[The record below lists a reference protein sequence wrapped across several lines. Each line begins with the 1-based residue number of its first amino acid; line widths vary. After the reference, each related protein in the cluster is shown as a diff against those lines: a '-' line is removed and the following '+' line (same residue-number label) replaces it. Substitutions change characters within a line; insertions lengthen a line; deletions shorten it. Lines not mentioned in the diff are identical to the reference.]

1 MDITEFLK
9 KVNTAIVN
17 PLIILIFGIALLVFF
32 WGLYEFI
39 TSAETD
45 DGRAQGKRNIIWGVV
60 GMFIMVSVYGIINL
74 VLNTFGVSC
83 PAFINGVC

>member
-32 WGLYEFI
+32 WGLYE
-39 TSAETD
+39 
-45 DGRAQGKRNIIWGVV
+45 GKEI
-60 GMFIMVSVYGIINL
+60 
-74 VLNTFGVSC
+74 
-83 PAFINGVC
+83 